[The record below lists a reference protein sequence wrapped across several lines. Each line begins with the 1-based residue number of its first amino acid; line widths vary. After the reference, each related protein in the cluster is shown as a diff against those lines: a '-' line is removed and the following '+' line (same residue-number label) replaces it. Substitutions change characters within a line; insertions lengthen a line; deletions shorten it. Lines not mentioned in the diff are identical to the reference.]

1 MSLRILISDS
11 VSASDSNNKMP
22 LLTRTRIT
30 DTEDGFTL
38 MEVLIA
44 IAILAIVLSTV
55 YESFVQTRKAIG
67 KTEAS
72 IEELR
77 GVRAA
82 FSRMMQDVSMAFLV
96 KDNDRTFF
104 KGTDDHSEG
113 YPNDSIDFTSYSNR
127 MRNKDA
133 KESDQTEV
141 GYYMKRG
148 NEGGSV
154 LMKRVK
160 RRIDDNPGYGGDS
173 FEITEDIVGLNF
185 RYLDSGAWADSWDS
199 SVNKTI
205 PQAVEITIILK
216 DSSGNEK
223 TFKSI
228 AEIPLGKNR

>member
-1 MSLRILISDS
+1 MSMLIR
-11 VSASDSNNKMP
+11 K
-22 LLTRTRIT
+22 RKT
-30 DTEDGFTL
+30 DTENGFTL

-82 FSRMMQDVSMAFLV
+82 FSRIMQDISMAFLV
-96 KDNDRTFF
+96 KENDSTFF
-104 KGTDDHSEG
+104 TGKDDSSEG
-113 YPNDSIDFTSYSNR
+113 YPSDSIDFTSYANR
-127 MRNKDA
+127 IRNKDA
-133 KESDQTEV
+133 KESDQAEI
-141 GYYMKRG
+141 GYYLKRG

-160 RRIDDNPGYGGDS
+160 KRIDTNPGYGGDS

-185 RYLDSGAWADSWDS
+185 RYLDNDAWVDSWDS

-205 PQAVEITIILK
+205 PQAVEITIIVK
-216 DSSGNEK
+216 DSSGNER
-223 TFKSI
+223 TFKGI
-228 AEIPLGKNR
+228 AEIPLGKVSSNP

>member
-1 MSLRILISDS
+1 M
-11 VSASDSNNKMP
+11 MP
-22 LLTRTRIT
+22 VRTRIRVM
-30 DTEDGFTL
+30 DTNNGFTL

-82 FSRMMQDVSMAFLV
+82 FSRIMQDISMAFLV
-96 KDNDRTFF
+96 KDNDSTFF
-104 KGTDDHSEG
+104 TGKDDYSEG
-113 YPNDSIDFTSYSNR
+113 YPSDSIDFTSYGNR
-127 MRNKDA
+127 IRNKDA
-133 KESDQTEV
+133 KESDQAEI
-141 GYYMKRG
+141 GYYLKRG
-148 NEGGSV
+148 NEGGAV
-154 LMKRVK
+154 LMKRIK
-160 RRIDDNPGYGGDS
+160 KRIDASPGYGGDS
-173 FEITEDIVGLNF
+173 FEITEDIVGINF
-185 RYLDSGAWADSWDS
+185 RYLDNDSWVDSWDS

-205 PQAVEITIILK
+205 PQAVEITIIVK

-228 AEIPLGKNR
+228 AEIPLGKINSKP